1 MGDLALDTEVDGD
14 DGHYVARLSPDWE
27 IWGPNG
33 GYVVSVA
40 MRAAARSSVFERP
53 ASVVAHYLG
62 VASFEHPVEISVV
75 PLRRARTAESL
86 RISMTQ
92 VGRPVLEAL
101 VWAVP
106 AGGEGLRHDT
116 SRRPDVPPPEALK
129 PVEELAPDAALR
141 SPPFFRNFEQRATEW
156 IDDWDHRPSTDP
168 AFSCWYRYRPTAT
181 FDDPWV
187 DACRS
192 LILCDT
198 LIWPAVQRHHV
209 GDHGFVAPSID
220 LAVTFLRAAPDR
232 EWLLASAEAPGG
244 EHGLLN
250 GRSDVWADDGTHLAS
265 AMSTLLCRRAR

>member
-1 MGDLALDTEVDGD
+1 MGDLAHDTEVDGD
-14 DGHYVARLSPDWE
+14 DGHYGAHLSPEWE

-40 MRAAARSSVFERP
+40 MRAASRSTTFERP

-62 VASFEHPVEISVV
+62 VASFEHAVEITVT
-75 PLRRARTAESL
+75 PLRRARRAESL
-86 RISMTQ
+86 RVSMTQ
-92 VGRPVLEAL
+92 LGRPILEAL
-101 VWAVP
+101 VWAV
-106 AGGEGLRHDT
+106 ADDGDGLRHDT
-116 SRRPDVPPPEALK
+116 SHRPDVAAPNELK
-129 PVEELAPDAALR
+129 SVEELAPDAPHRA
-141 SPPFFRNFEQRATEW
+141 PPFFHNLEQKPTEW
-156 IDDWDHRPSTDP
+156 IDDWEHRASSAP
-168 AFSCWYRYRPTAT
+168 AFSCWYRYRPTPT
-181 FDDPWV
+181 FADAWV

-220 LAVTFLRAAPDR
+220 LAVTFLRSRPER
-232 EWLLASAEAPGG
+232 EWLLARAEAPGG

-265 AMSTLLCRRAR
+265 AMSTLLCRRI